1 MRVLLGVMRVDVGF
15 SICRSQ
21 SGETCRTSEGIMK
34 RSLLLTIV
42 LGTMMINN
50 CTFKI
55 VAPPPRG
62 LKYGQ
67 ERLPQEAAIFIP
79 PNVGS
84 EEVSKS
90 GLLCVGPAHKWNVYV
105 GNSLI
110 NYSIEYFN
118 TLYKKTHFYEMKSD
132 FVSNENIDVVIEP
145 SITYFDISQSLKT
158 KLNLRCI
165 ILDREGQT
173 IYESEF
179 YGETQESKV
188 VEEAYYRGVLVAEPA
203 LADSLGSALD
213 DAFKKLLLHLRTGE
227 SWERLRLGVERQ
239 R

>member
-1 MRVLLGVMRVDVGF
+1 
-15 SICRSQ
+15 
-21 SGETCRTSEGIMK
+21 MK
-34 RSLLLTIV
+34 RSLLLMVV
-42 LGTMMINN
+42 LGTMLISN

-62 LKYGQ
+62 LKYDQ
-67 ERLPQEAAIFIP
+67 ERLPQKAAILIP
-79 PNVGS
+79 PEVGS
-84 EEVSKS
+84 EEVSIS
-90 GLLCVGPAHKWNVYV
+90 GLLCVGPVHKWNVYV
-105 GNSLI
+105 GNALI

-118 TLYKKTHFYEMKSD
+118 TLYKKTYFYEMRSD

-165 ILDREGQT
+165 ILDRAGQI

-179 YGETQESKV
+179 YGETQKSQV
-188 VEEAYYRGVLVAEPA
+188 VEEAYYRGVQVAEPA
-203 LADSLGSALD
+203 LGYSLGSALD
-213 DAFKKLLLHLRTGE
+213 DAFKKLLLHLRTEE
-227 SWERLRLGVERQ
+227 SWERLKLGVERQ

>member
-1 MRVLLGVMRVDVGF
+1 
-15 SICRSQ
+15 
-21 SGETCRTSEGIMK
+21 MK

-42 LGTMMINN
+42 LGTIMINN

-55 VAPPPRG
+55 LAPPPRG
-62 LKYGQ
+62 LKYDQ

-79 PNVGS
+79 PDVGS
-84 EEVSKS
+84 EEVSLS
-90 GLLCVGPAHKWNVYV
+90 GLVCVGPVHKWNVYV

-118 TLYKKTHFYEMKSD
+118 TLYKKTHFYEMRSD
-132 FVSNENIDVVIEP
+132 FVSNENIDVVLEP

-179 YGETQESKV
+179 YGETQKSQV
-188 VEEAYYRGVLVAEPA
+188 VQEAYYRGVLVAEPA

-213 DAFKKLLLHLRTGE
+213 DAFKKLLLHLKGRDEGQLFRK
-227 SWERLRLGVERQ
+227 SVLQ
-239 R
+239 

>member
-1 MRVLLGVMRVDVGF
+1 MVWLIKKYPKVFQG
-15 SICRSQ
+15 
-21 SGETCRTSEGIMK
+21 TCEGIMK

-62 LKYGQ
+62 LKYDQ

-79 PNVGS
+79 PDVGS
-84 EEVSKS
+84 EEVSIS
-90 GLLCVGPAHKWNVYV
+90 GLLCVGPVHKWNVYV

-118 TLYKKTHFYEMKSD
+118 TLYKKTHFYEMRSD

-145 SITYFDISQSLKT
+145 SITYFDISQLLKT
-158 KLNLRCI
+158 KLNLRCV

-179 YGETQESKV
+179 YGETQESQV
-188 VEEAYYRGVLVAEPA
+188 VKEAHYGGGVLVAEPA
-203 LADSLGSALD
+203 LMDSLGSALD

-227 SWERLRLGVERQ
+227 SWERLRLGVKRQ

>member
-1 MRVLLGVMRVDVGF
+1 
-15 SICRSQ
+15 
-21 SGETCRTSEGIMK
+21 MK
-34 RSLLLTIV
+34 RSLLLIIV

-62 LKYGQ
+62 LKYDQ

-79 PNVGS
+79 PDVGS

-90 GLLCVGPAHKWNVYV
+90 GLLCVGPVHKWNVYV

-118 TLYKKTHFYEMKSD
+118 TLYKKTHFYELRSD

-179 YGETQESKV
+179 YGETQKSQV
-188 VEEAYYRGVLVAEPA
+188 VEEAYSRGVLVAELA

-227 SWERLRLGVERQ
+227 SWERLRLGVKRQ

>member
-188 VEEAYYRGVLVAEPA
+188 VEEAYYRGVLVAELA

-227 SWERLRLGVERQ
+227 SWERLRLGVKRQ

>member
-1 MRVLLGVMRVDVGF
+1 MRVLLGVMRVDVGL

-84 EEVSKS
+84 EEVSKN

-179 YGETQESKV
+179 YGETQKSQV